1 MADLSKLYDAIL
13 NGDEKLALQLT
24 NEALKESA
32 DPAELINQGMIPAM
46 DEVGRLFEA
55 QEFYI
60 PEMLMAGRAM
70 KAALEPIRPLLA
82 ARGAKPAGR
91 IVLGTV
97 KGDLHDIGKN
107 LVGSMLEGA
116 GFEVIDIGIDV
127 SPEKF
132 VEAAGSDKPD
142 ILALSALLTV
152 TMPEMKKV
160 IEALNQA
167 GIRDQVKVLVG
178 GAPVTQAFADQIG
191 ADGYGA
197 NASSAVTAARSLLK
211 QS

>member
-1 MADLSKLYDAIL
+1 MPDFPRLYDAIL
-13 NGDEKLALQLT
+13 NGDEKLAVQLVS
-24 NEALKESA
+24 EALEGRA
-32 DPAELINQGMIPAM
+32 DPAELITKGMIPAM

-55 QEFYI
+55 QEYFI

-70 KAALEPIRPLLA
+70 KAALDPIRPLLA
-82 ARGAKPAGR
+82 ASGAQPTGR

-116 GFEVIDIGIDV
+116 GFEVFDLGIDV

-132 VEAAGSDKPD
+132 VDAIREKAPH

-160 IEALNQA
+160 IEALGQA
-167 GIRDQVKVLVG
+167 GLRGKVKVIVG
-178 GAPVTQAFADQIG
+178 GAPLTRSYADSIG
-191 ADGYGA
+191 ADGFGE
-197 NASSAVTAARSLLK
+197 NAGSAVSIARALMAG
-211 QS
+211 

>member
-1 MADLSKLYDAIL
+1 MADFSKLYDAIL

-24 NEALKESA
+24 NDALKDAA

-46 DEVGRLFEA
+46 DEVGRLFAA

-60 PEMLMAGRAM
+60 PEMLLSGRAM
-70 KAALEPIRPLLA
+70 KAALDPLRPLLA
-82 ARGAKPAGR
+82 ARGTKPTGR

-116 GFEVIDIGIDV
+116 GFEVVDIGIDV
-127 SPEKF
+127 PPEKF
-132 VEAAGSDKPD
+132 VEAIGSKNPD

-160 IEALNQA
+160 IDALCQA
-167 GIRDQVKVLVG
+167 GIRDQVKVLIG
-178 GAPVTQAFADQIG
+178 GAPVTQGFADQIG
-191 ADGYGA
+191 ADGYGS
-197 NASSAVTAARSLLK
+197 NASSAVTVARSLLIK
-211 QS
+211 